1 MKNSI
6 PKVSVILPFF
16 NAEDTL
22 ERAVYSILNQTFS
35 DFELILVNNNS
46 TDKSRD
52 IAWMLSGEDERII
65 LIEEKQQ
72 GVSYAAN
79 TGNKAA
85 RGNYIA
91 RMDADDVSL
100 PLRLEKQVELLD
112 NNPETG
118 VASCLVKHIGHHEN
132 TGGIENFVNWANS
145 LQNHNEIFMNRFIE
159 MPLINPTTMF
169 RSDLLHKNGG
179 FIHGDFPEDYE
190 LWLRWMNNEVK
201 IEKVPEVLLH
211 WYDSETRL
219 TRTDPRY
226 STDAFYRTKAQY
238 LSKWLAGN
246 DHPYVWVWGA
256 GRVTRK
262 RVDML
267 QELGIWVEGYI
278 DVKERYFDDICCIS
292 YEDFN
297 WEAPSFILSFVGN
310 HGARDQI
317 RKFLVSKG
325 KIEGKDFL
333 LVA

>member
-6 PKVSVILPFF
+6 PKVSVVLPFF
-16 NAEDTL
+16 NAEETL
-22 ERAVYSILNQTFS
+22 ELAVHSILDQTFS

-46 TDKSRD
+46 NDKSRD
-52 IAWMLSGEDERII
+52 IAWLLASQDERIL

-72 GVSYAAN
+72 GVCHAAN
-79 TGNKAA
+79 AGNKIA
-85 RGNYIA
+85 RGRYIA

-100 PLRLEKQVELLD
+100 PLRLEKQVQLLD
-112 NNPETG
+112 NKPEIG
-118 VASCLVKHIGHHEN
+118 VASCLVKHVGHHNN
-132 TGGIENFVNWANS
+132 TSGLENFVDWANS
-145 LQNHNEIFMNRFIE
+145 LLTPENIEVNRFIE

-169 RSDLLHKNGG
+169 RSELLDKFSG

-190 LWLRWMNNEVK
+190 LWLRWMDKGVK
-201 IEKVPEVLLH
+201 IEKVPEVLFH
-211 WYDSETRL
+211 WFDSETRL

-226 STDAFYRTKAQY
+226 STDAFYHIKTRY

-292 YEDFN
+292 YKDFN
-297 WEAPSFILSFVGN
+297 WEAPSFILSYVAN
-310 HGARDQI
+310 RGARDQI
-317 RKFLVSKG
+317 REFLVSKG
-325 KIEGKDFL
+325 KTEGKDFL